1 MAIIPNLET
10 TRKLTS
16 QDIYD
21 IIHFSAQSAEDN
33 GFVNQYV
40 FDRALYAYAA
50 IILYPDRKEE
60 IGRMVS
66 NNILDAWDAL
76 VSDGTT
82 SDMEKNFSS
91 DIEILGEVGSVWL
104 DDYIKYLQSARGIFS
119 TFQTFSGD
127 IVESTVNRFKDA
139 FNENDA
145 KTVLEIADKWGM
157 NNTPKDES
165 KLKEKVKVKAMAT
178 PEQVNDA
185 IKAATE
191 YLAAVPTENEYVKEN
206 NEQDEGPLFEL

>member
-40 FDRALYAYAA
+40 FERALYAYAA

-91 DIEILGEVGSVWL
+91 DIKILGEVGSVWL

-139 FNENDA
+139 FNESDA

-185 IKAATE
+185 IKAATD
-191 YLAAVPTENEYVKEN
+191 YLAAVPKENEENKEDS
-206 NEQDEGPLFEL
+206 EQEEGPLFEL

>member
-1 MAIIPNLET
+1 MAILFET
-10 TRKLTS
+10 ETAKKLTS
-16 QDIYD
+16 QDMYD
-21 IIHFSAQSAEDN
+21 IIHFAAQSAEDN
-33 GFVNQYV
+33 GFVNQFV
-40 FDRALYAYAA
+40 FERALYAYAA

-76 VSDGTT
+76 LADGTIE
-82 SDMEKNFSS
+82 DMNKNFAV
-91 DIEILGEVGSVWL
+91 DMDALGRIGSVWL

-139 FNENDA
+139 FSESDA
-145 KTVLEIADKWGM
+145 QTVLEIADKWGM
-157 NNTPKDES
+157 NNTPKDEI

-185 IKAATE
+185 IKAATD
-191 YLAAVPTENEYVKEN
+191 YLAAVPTENEDVKEDS
-206 NEQDEGPLFEL
+206 EQEEGPLFEL

>member
-40 FDRALYAYAA
+40 FERALYAYAA

-82 SDMEKNFSS
+82 SEMEKNFSS
-91 DIEILGEVGSVWL
+91 DIKILGDAGSVWL
-104 DDYIKYLQSARGIFS
+104 DDYLKYLQSARGIFS

-139 FNENDA
+139 FNESDA

-185 IKAATE
+185 IKAATD
-191 YLAAVPTENEYVKEN
+191 YLAAVPTENEEIKEN
-206 NEQDEGPLFEL
+206 SEQEEGPLFEL

>member
-40 FDRALYAYAA
+40 FERALYAYAA

-60 IGRMVS
+60 IGRMIS

-91 DIEILGEVGSVWL
+91 DIKILGEVGSVWL

-139 FNENDA
+139 FNESDA

-185 IKAATE
+185 IKAATD
-191 YLAAVPTENEYVKEN
+191 YLAAVPTENE
-206 NEQDEGPLFEL
+206 

>member
-40 FDRALYAYAA
+40 FERALYAYAA

-91 DIEILGEVGSVWL
+91 DIKILGEVGSVWL

-139 FNENDA
+139 FNESDA

-191 YLAAVPTENEYVKEN
+191 YLAAVPTEDEDVKEDSGQ
-206 NEQDEGPLFEL
+206 EEGPLFEL

>member
-10 TRKLTS
+10 TRTLTS

-40 FDRALYAYAA
+40 FERALYAYAA

-91 DIEILGEVGSVWL
+91 DIKILGEVSSVWL

-165 KLKEKVKVKAMAT
+165 KLKEKVKIKAMAT

-185 IKAATE
+185 IKAATD
-191 YLAAVPTENEYVKEN
+191 YLAAVPTESEEIKEN
-206 NEQDEGPLFEL
+206 NEQNEGPLFEL

>member
-40 FDRALYAYAA
+40 FERALYAYAA

-91 DIEILGEVGSVWL
+91 DIKILGEVGSVWL

-139 FNENDA
+139 FNESDA

-165 KLKEKVKVKAMAT
+165 KLKEKVKIKAMAT

-185 IKAATE
+185 IKAATD
-191 YLAAVPTENEYVKEN
+191 YLAAVPTENEEIKEN

>member
-40 FDRALYAYAA
+40 FERALYAYAA

-60 IGRMVS
+60 IGRMFS

-82 SDMEKNFSS
+82 SEMEKNFSS
-91 DIEILGEVGSVWL
+91 DIKILGDAGSVWL

-139 FNENDA
+139 FNESDA

-185 IKAATE
+185 IKAATD
-191 YLAAVPTENEYVKEN
+191 YLAAVPTENEEIKEN
-206 NEQDEGPLFEL
+206 SEQEEGPLFEL

>member
-40 FDRALYAYAA
+40 FERALYAYAA

-82 SDMEKNFSS
+82 SEMEKNFSS
-91 DIEILGEVGSVWL
+91 DIKILGEVGSVWL

-139 FNENDA
+139 FNESDA

-157 NNTPKDES
+157 NNTPKNES

-185 IKAATE
+185 IKAATD
-191 YLAAVPTENEYVKEN
+191 YLAAVPKENEENKEDS
-206 NEQDEGPLFEL
+206 EQEEGPLFEL

>member
-40 FDRALYAYAA
+40 FERALYAYAA

-60 IGRMVS
+60 IGRMIS

-91 DIEILGEVGSVWL
+91 DIKILGEVGSVWL

-139 FNENDA
+139 FSESDA
-145 KTVLEIADKWGM
+145 QTVLEIADKWGM

-185 IKAATE
+185 IKAATD
-191 YLAAVPTENEYVKEN
+191 YLAAVPTENEDVKEDS
-206 NEQDEGPLFEL
+206 EQEEGPLFEL

>member
-40 FDRALYAYAA
+40 FERALYAYAA

-60 IGRMVS
+60 LGRMVS
-66 NNILDAWDAL
+66 DNILDAWDAL
-76 VSDGTT
+76 LADGTIA
-82 SDMEKNFSS
+82 DMNENFAV
-91 DIEILGEVGSVWL
+91 DMDALGRIGSVWL
-104 DDYIKYLQSARGIFS
+104 DDYIKYLQSMRGVFS
-119 TFQTFSGD
+119 VFQNFSGD

-139 FNENDA
+139 FSESDA
-145 KTVLEIADKWGM
+145 QTVLDIADKWGM

-165 KLKEKVKVKAMAT
+165 KLKEKVKVSAMAT

-185 IKAATE
+185 IKAATD
-191 YLAAVPTENEYVKEN
+191 YLATVPTENEEVKEN
-206 NEQDEGPLFEL
+206 NEQEEGPLFEL

>member
-40 FDRALYAYAA
+40 FERALYAYAA

-91 DIEILGEVGSVWL
+91 DIKILGEVGSVWL

-139 FNENDA
+139 FNESDA

-185 IKAATE
+185 IKAATD
-191 YLAAVPTENEYVKEN
+191 YLAAVPTENEDVKEDS
-206 NEQDEGPLFEL
+206 EQEEGPLFEL

>member
-40 FDRALYAYAA
+40 FERALYAYAA

-60 IGRMVS
+60 ISRMVS

-91 DIEILGEVGSVWL
+91 DIKILGEVGSVWL
-104 DDYIKYLQSARGIFS
+104 DDYIKYLQSTRGIFS
-119 TFQTFSGD
+119 TFQTFSSD
-127 IVESTVNRFKDA
+127 IVESTVNRFKNA
-139 FNENDA
+139 FNESDA

-157 NNTPKDES
+157 NNTSKDES

-185 IKAATE
+185 IKAATD
-191 YLAAVPTENEYVKEN
+191 YLAAVPTESEKIKEDS
-206 NEQDEGPLFEL
+206 EQEEGPLFEL

>member
-40 FDRALYAYAA
+40 FERALYAYAA

-60 IGRMVS
+60 IGRMIS

-76 VSDGTT
+76 VSDGTF
-82 SDMEKNFSS
+82 SDMEKNFSA
-91 DIEILGEVGSVWL
+91 DLKILGEVGSVWL

-127 IVESTVNRFKDA
+127 IVESTVNRFKDT
-139 FNENDA
+139 FNESDA

-185 IKAATE
+185 IKAATD
-191 YLAAVPTENEYVKEN
+191 YLAAVPKENEDVKEDS
-206 NEQDEGPLFEL
+206 EQEEGPLFEL

>member
-10 TRKLTS
+10 TRTLTS

-40 FDRALYAYAA
+40 FERALYAYAA
-50 IILYPDRKEE
+50 IILYPDRNEE
-60 IGRMVS
+60 ISRMVS

-91 DIEILGEVGSVWL
+91 DIKILGEVGSVWL

-165 KLKEKVKVKAMAT
+165 KLKEKVKIKAMAT

-185 IKAATE
+185 IKAATD
-191 YLAAVPTENEYVKEN
+191 YLASVPTEREEIKEN

>member
-40 FDRALYAYAA
+40 FERALYAYAA

-82 SDMEKNFSS
+82 SDMEENFSS
-91 DIEILGEVGSVWL
+91 DIKILGEVGSVWL
-104 DDYIKYLQSARGIFS
+104 DDYIKYLQSARGILS
-119 TFQTFSGD
+119 SFQEFSGD
-127 IVESTVNRFKDA
+127 IIQTAVEKFKAVSDEVGA
-139 FNENDA
+139 NQ
-145 KTVLEIADKWGM
+145 VLEIANNWGM
-157 NNTPKDES
+157 NNNPEKEVQVIANKEKPKFEIVGEHEKVVDNVLES
-165 KLKEKVKVKAMAT
+165 KISE
-178 PEQVNDA
+178 PEE
-185 IKAATE
+185 TE
-191 YLAAVPTENEYVKEN
+191 EPLEE
-206 NEQDEGPLFEL
+206 DGPLFEL

>member
-40 FDRALYAYAA
+40 FERALYAYAA

-60 IGRMVS
+60 IGRIVS

-76 VSDGTT
+76 VNDGTT

-91 DIEILGEVGSVWL
+91 DIKILGEVGSVWL

-139 FNENDA
+139 FNESDA

-185 IKAATE
+185 IKAATD
-191 YLAAVPTENEYVKEN
+191 YLAAVPKENEENKEDS
-206 NEQDEGPLFEL
+206 EQEEGPLFEL

>member
-16 QDIYD
+16 QDMYD

-40 FDRALYAYAA
+40 FERALYAYAA

-60 IGRMVS
+60 IGRMIS

-76 VSDGTT
+76 VSDGIF
-82 SDMEKNFSS
+82 SDMETNFSA
-91 DIEILGEVGSVWL
+91 DLKILGEVGSVWL

-185 IKAATE
+185 IKAATD
-191 YLAAVPTENEYVKEN
+191 YLAAVPTENEDVKEDS
-206 NEQDEGPLFEL
+206 EQEEGPLFEL

>member
-40 FDRALYAYAA
+40 FERALYAYAA

-60 IGRMVS
+60 ISSMVS

-91 DIEILGEVGSVWL
+91 DIKILGEVGSVWL

-157 NNTPKDES
+157 NNIPKDES
-165 KLKEKVKVKAMAT
+165 KLKEKAKVKAMAT

-185 IKAATE
+185 IKAATD
-191 YLAAVPTENEYVKEN
+191 YLAAVPKENEKIKEDS
-206 NEQDEGPLFEL
+206 EQEEGPLFEL

>member
-16 QDIYD
+16 QDMYD

-40 FDRALYAYAA
+40 FERALYAYAA

-60 IGRMVS
+60 ISRMVS
-66 NNILDAWDAL
+66 DNILDAWDAL
-76 VSDGTT
+76 VSDGTVL
-82 SDMEKNFSS
+82 DMETNFSA
-91 DIEILGEVGSVWL
+91 DLKILGDVGSVWL

-165 KLKEKVKVKAMAT
+165 KLNEKVKVKAMAT

-185 IKAATE
+185 IKAATD
-191 YLAAVPTENEYVKEN
+191 YLASVPTENEDVKEDS
-206 NEQDEGPLFEL
+206 EQEEGPLFEL

>member
-16 QDIYD
+16 QDMYD

-33 GFVNQYV
+33 GFVNQFV
-40 FDRALYAYAA
+40 FERALYAYAA

-76 VSDGTT
+76 VSDGTML
-82 SDMEKNFSS
+82 DMEKNFSS
-91 DIEILGEVGSVWL
+91 DLKILGEVGSVWL

-139 FNENDA
+139 FNESDA

-185 IKAATE
+185 IKAATD
-191 YLAAVPTENEYVKEN
+191 YLAAVPTENEEIKEN
-206 NEQDEGPLFEL
+206 NEQEEGPLFEL

>member
-16 QDIYD
+16 QDMYD

-40 FDRALYAYAA
+40 FERALYAYAA

-76 VSDGTT
+76 VSDGTML
-82 SDMEKNFSS
+82 DMEKNFSS
-91 DIEILGEVGSVWL
+91 DLKILGEVGSVWL

-145 KTVLEIADKWGM
+145 KAVLEIADKWGM

-185 IKAATE
+185 IKAATD
-191 YLAAVPTENEYVKEN
+191 YLASVPTENEDAKEYS
-206 NEQDEGPLFEL
+206 EQEEGPLFEL

>member
-40 FDRALYAYAA
+40 FERALYAYAA

-91 DIEILGEVGSVWL
+91 DIKILGEVGSVWL

-139 FNENDA
+139 FNESDA

-185 IKAATE
+185 IKAATD
-191 YLAAVPTENEYVKEN
+191 YLAAVPTENEEKKEDS
-206 NEQDEGPLFEL
+206 EQEEGPLFEL

>member
-10 TRKLTS
+10 TRTLTS

-40 FDRALYAYAA
+40 FERALYAYAA

-91 DIEILGEVGSVWL
+91 DIKILGEVGSVWL

-139 FNENDA
+139 FNESDA

-185 IKAATE
+185 IKAATD
-191 YLAAVPTENEYVKEN
+191 YLAAVPTENEDVKEDS
-206 NEQDEGPLFEL
+206 EQEEGPLFEL